1 MDHRR
6 KNVAVALALALL
18 AALATVV
25 GAPSAQPARADDPPQ
40 DCFWS
45 SVFDDQNANL
55 FYPDTGVNYYLGR
68 VALPPGGELVLRGE
82 YPHARYTSFNVYD
95 EGGQP
100 VDALADVDIAPQP
113 GSTNP
118 FVAGHR
124 RDLPLR
130 SFTVRVVPQP
140 APAHKAPD
148 TVYLGDDTGPRYN
161 ASLVYR
167 VYLPDR
173 GRDQFG
179 GVPLPEVSVRTAD
192 GTEVQQPAACTAP
205 TNLPSTGV
213 TETDQ
218 RSGGPTIPNYST
230 AASHPDWERFFN
242 VPRTMLRQFSQDL
255 ADAYGHDQRGGFFSD
270 GNNAY
275 VYSFISRSYG
285 PVLVLRGRL
294 PHVPA
299 TYDGERVFGPGQLR
313 YWSMCSVSM
322 QPYGATDTTACVN
335 DSTLRTDRDG
345 WYTLV
350 VSTPD
355 ARPAN
360 ARAGC
365 GVTWLPWGARPTAGL
380 VMRNQLAD
388 PGFAHAVQRVTRPG
402 TERAVMG
409 DFLPRGHYTSTR
421 AFERGGC

>member
-1 MDHRR
+1 MDHRT
-6 KNVAVALALALL
+6 KNVALALAVALL
-18 AALATVV
+18 AALGALVV
-25 GAPSAQPARADDPPQ
+25 LPPYDAAHAGSQPQ

-45 SVFDDQNANL
+45 SVFDDQNANV

-68 VALPPGGELVLRGE
+68 VVLPPGGELVVRGRF
-82 YPHARYTSFNVYD
+82 PHARYTSFNVYD
-95 EGGQP
+95 EEFQP
-100 VDALADVDIAPQP
+100 TDALADADIAPEA

-118 FVAGHR
+118 FLPGHR
-124 RDLPLR
+124 RDLPR
-130 SFTVRVVPQP
+130 RDFTVHVVPEA
-140 APAHKAPD
+140 APAHKAPN
-148 TVYLGDDTGPRYN
+148 TVYLGDENGPRFTG
-161 ASLVYR
+161 SMVYR

-179 GVPLPEVSVRTAD
+179 GVALPEVAVRMPD
-192 GTEVQQPAACTAP
+192 GTEVQQPAACTAL
-205 TNLPSTGV
+205 TSVPSTGV
-213 TETDQ
+213 TRTDQ
-218 RSGGPTIPNYST
+218 RSGGPAVPNYST
-230 AASHPDWERFFN
+230 AAAHPAWERFFN
-242 VPRTMLRQFSQDL
+242 VPRTMLRQFSQTL
-255 ADAYGHDQRGGFFSD
+255 ADGYGAEQRGGFFSD

-275 VYSFISRSYG
+275 VYSFIARSYG

-294 PHVPA
+294 PQVPA

-313 YWSMCSVSM
+313 YWSMCTVSM

-335 DSTLRTDRDG
+335 DSTLATDRDG

-360 ARAGC
+360 ARLGC

-388 PGFAHAVQRVTRPG
+388 PRFAHAVQRVTKPG

-409 DFLPRGHYTSTR
+409 DYLPRGSYTDTR
-421 AFERGGC
+421 AFEKRGC